1 VRVATGTPTS
11 VKNSSWPAGEQIHI
25 IRAAVADEFRN
36 WCGAFAGIFTVSPA
50 HNHACAAERHL
61 DLTFKN
67 TKRLFEMWRRRFR
80 LRTRRHQTFDTRC
93 YRCHTTARS
102 VHSLCENCDV
112 ERYATV
118 IHEDPEGGF
127 WAEVPALPGC
137 YSQGE
142 TIDELMENVREA
154 ITGVL
159 EVMKE
164 QGKRPESNI
173 QILDIAV

>member
-1 VRVATGTPTS
+1 
-11 VKNSSWPAGEQIHI
+11 
-25 IRAAVADEFRN
+25 
-36 WCGAFAGIFTVSPA
+36 
-50 HNHACAAERHL
+50 
-61 DLTFKN
+61 
-67 TKRLFEMWRRRFR
+67 
-80 LRTRRHQTFDTRC
+80 
-93 YRCHTTARS
+93 
-102 VHSLCENCDV
+102 V
-112 ERYATV
+112 ERFTTV

-137 YSQGE
+137 YSQDE

-164 QGKRPESNI
+164 QGRRPEANI